1 MEIGIALIVENT
13 ISFIRFTVKAAG
25 ENLENHDKQE
35 CFRLVL
41 KKYMLLTAYHA
52 GVSMLHS
59 PASPFL

>member
-13 ISFIRFTVKAAG
+13 ISLIRFTVKAAE

-41 KKYMLLTAYHA
+41 KNICC
-52 GVSMLHS
+52 
-59 PASPFL
+59 